1 MLRQGSEAKRRG
13 KSQINRNEREEREET
28 VRKIVNS
35 SEEGEEEEWRDHKQS
50 LPHGVLRHKVT
61 IPTRK
66 GRVTMAMKE
75 EKEE

>member
-35 SEEGEEEEWRDHKQS
+35 SEEGEEKERRDHKQS
-50 LPHGVLRHKVT
+50 LPHGVLTHKVT